1 MDLHLQGHRVVVTA
15 GANGIGRSIAAAFAN
30 EGANVFVCDL
40 DQQALVAL
48 NDEAPRIATCQC
60 DISDEDSVAR
70 MMDAAV
76 AALGGLDCLVNNAG
90 SVGPTLPA
98 GEISARDWIR
108 CVDINLTGTFY
119 CTNRAL
125 PHLRGS
131 KNPSIISLSSA
142 AGRLGYPNKSP
153 YAAAKWGVIGFMKT
167 VSIEY
172 GADGIRCNTILPGPV
187 DNPTMQQMII
197 DKAELA
203 GISAAEQKQNYLAL
217 SSLKSFV
224 SPEEIAD
231 LAVFLSSRRARSIS
245 GQAIG
250 IDCDLQAL
258 V

>member
-1 MDLHLQGHRVVVTA
+1 MDLQLRGHRVVVTA
-15 GANGIGRSIAAAFAN
+15 GASGIGRWIATAFAN

-40 DQQALVAL
+40 DEQALAAL
-48 NDEAPRIATCQC
+48 ANEAPYIGTCHC
-60 DISDEDSVAR
+60 DISNEDGVGR
-70 MMDAAV
+70 MTDAAV

-98 GEISARDWIR
+98 GEISAREWAR

-125 PHLRGS
+125 THLRHS
-131 KNPSIISLSSA
+131 TNPSVISLSSA

-153 YAAAKWGVIGFMKT
+153 YAAAKWGIIGFMKT
-167 VSIEY
+167 VSMEY

-187 DNPTMQQMII
+187 DNPTMQKMIA
-197 DKAELA
+197 DKARLL
-203 GISAAEQKQNYLAL
+203 GIAAAEQKQKYLAL

-224 SPEEIAD
+224 TPAEIAD
-231 LAVFLSSRRARSIS
+231 LIVFLSSIRARSIS
-245 GQAIG
+245 GQAIS